1 MGNIFNTL
9 LVYPLTNVLA
19 VFNILYENI
28 GAPGAF
34 GLAIITFTVFIRLL
48 LYPMYKKQNE
58 TTQKINEIRPKLD
71 ALKEKHKNDNVKM
84 QQEQIRIY
92 QEAGINPAAGCVLV
106 LIQLPIFIALYQALN
121 LFVNGTHGGVD
132 IQSLNNILY
141 FEELKVKALD
151 VSFIGLN
158 LGLTP
163 AQGANW
169 MYYAVPVVTAIL
181 QYFQASTAMIAP
193 PAGAKKTAD
202 GKEKKPDTA
211 DEFQRAMQT
220 QMKYI
225 FPFMIGAISFNLPT
239 ALALYWNVFSI
250 FSIIQFYIGKR
261 NKAESKNDVEEGRV
275 VGKEP
280 LKQSEREK
288 KPEQKKLNN
297 GSKKGKK

>member
-19 VFNILYENI
+19 VFNILFENI
-28 GAPGAF
+28 GVPGAF

-58 TTQKINEIRPKLD
+58 TTQKINELRPKLD
-71 ALKEKHKNDNVKM
+71 AIKEKHKKDNVKL
-84 QQEQIRIY
+84 QQEQIRLY

-132 IQSLNNILY
+132 IDSLNAILY
-141 FEELKVKALD
+141 FNELKVQALD
-151 VSFIGLN
+151 VSFLGLN
-158 LGLTP
+158 LGLSP
-163 AQGANW
+163 SQGGNW
-169 MYYAVPVVTAIL
+169 LYYSVPVITAIF
-181 QYFQASTAMIAP
+181 QYFQATTAMVAP
-193 PAGAKKTAD
+193 PSGAKKVDAN
-202 GKEKKPDTA
+202 GKPAKPDTA

-250 FSIIQFYIGKR
+250 FSIIQFYIGK
-261 NKAESKNDVEEGRV
+261 KKPESTSDAEEGTV
-275 VGKEP
+275 IAKKEP
-280 LKQSEREK
+280 VLKS
-288 KPEQKKLNN
+288 KPGQKNEQKKL
-297 GSKKGKK
+297 KKGNK

>member
-19 VFNILYENI
+19 VFNVLFETI

-58 TTQKINEIRPKLD
+58 TTQKITEIRPKLD
-71 ALKEKHKNDNVKM
+71 ALKEKHKNDNVKL
-84 QQEQIRIY
+84 QQEQIRLY
-92 QEAGINPAAGCVLV
+92 QEAGINPAAGCVLL
-106 LIQLPIFIALYQALN
+106 LIQIPIFIALYQALN

-132 IQSLNNILY
+132 IESLNKILY
-141 FEELKVKALD
+141 FEGLRVQELD
-151 VSFIGLN
+151 VSFLGLN
-158 LGLTP
+158 LGLSP
-163 AQGANW
+163 SQGGNW
-169 MYYAVPVVTAIL
+169 YYYAVPVITAIF

-193 PAGAKKTAD
+193 PAAAKKD
-202 GKEKKPDTA
+202 GKEKKEDTA

-225 FPFMIGAISFNLPT
+225 FPFMIGAISFNLPV

-250 FSIIQFYIGKR
+250 FSIIQFYIGKK
-261 NKAESKNDVEEGRV
+261 NKPETKSDAEEGTV
-275 VGKEP
+275 VMSKQAVKEGQET
-280 LKQSEREK
+280 KTN
-288 KPEQKKLNN
+288 QKKLQK
-297 GSKKGKK
+297 GSKKNKK